1 MLVQRWVLVAA
12 TAAVVGCTATP
23 PAPFLAPAAAP
34 PPPSYV
40 MRPGEGAGVARW
52 QQFCEQASN
61 VSQAS
66 WLASSRG
73 AEGWELVSMYGGVM
87 CFKRP
92 VPSVDPLPPGP
103 PEMVGARTYTP
114 ALAATGTVPSIIDP
128 GF

>member
-1 MLVQRWVLVAA
+1 MRDVQQSLPRV
-12 TAAVVGCTATP
+12 
-23 PAPFLAPAAAP
+23 
-34 PPPSYV
+34 
-40 MRPGEGAGVARW
+40 GEGAGVARW

-73 AEGWELVSMYGGVM
+73 AEGWELVSMYGGVL

-92 VPSVDPLPPGP
+92 VPVAEPSPPARQ
-103 PEMVGARTYTP
+103 EMLGVRTYTP
-114 ALAATGTVPSIIDP
+114 SLAATGTVPSIIDP